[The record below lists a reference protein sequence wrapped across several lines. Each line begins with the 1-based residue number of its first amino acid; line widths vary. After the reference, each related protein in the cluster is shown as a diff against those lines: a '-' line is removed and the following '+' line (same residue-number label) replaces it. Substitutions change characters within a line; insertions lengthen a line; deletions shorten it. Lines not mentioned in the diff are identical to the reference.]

1 MEQFI
6 GFPRDCALNQISLS
20 HFFVHAEAVRFQSDI
35 ILGVSDNSVG
45 MDSETQK
52 KIFELF
58 FSSKGAEGTGLGL
71 FVTQKIVEQHGG
83 RIKARSVIGQG
94 SMFRVSIP
102 QRASAEGLR
111 PECGTSALRAVLDAE
126 K

>member
-1 MEQFI
+1 MRANQKWKIVLIDDEAFNRQHLR
-6 GFPRDCALNQISLS
+6 GQRQRRRDGQ
-20 HFFVHAEAVRFQSDI
+20 RDP
-35 ILGVSDNSVG
+35 
-45 MDSETQK
+45 K

-71 FVTQKIVEQHGG
+71 FVTQKIVEQHGV
-83 RIKARSVIGQG
+83 RIKTRSIIGQG

-111 PECGTSALRAVLDAE
+111 PECDTSALRAVLDAE